1 MDLKSLIEKL
11 TLEEKLQLLTGKN
24 NWETVAVER
33 LGIPSIFV
41 SDGPHGLRKMVV
53 DENGNYQTLKSTCFP
68 TASAMAATWNP
79 ELAYEVGE
87 CIAEECQAENVDIIL
102 GPGVNIK
109 RTPLCGRNFEY
120 FSEDPYLAGEMAA
133 AYINGVQSRNVGTSL
148 KHYAANNQEYDR
160 HHISSEVDIRALRE
174 IYLKPFEIAVKKAQP
189 WTVMCSYNRI
199 NGVYGSEHK
208 WLLDD
213 VLRKEWG
220 FEGFVVSDWGAVWD
234 RAKSLKASLELAMP
248 YNENHFNV
256 LKKAYEEGKITDD
269 EINSALERLL
279 KIVFRAYEARKN
291 RIGKYD
297 AEKHHEVAKKVAL
310 ESITLLKNDN
320 NILPINR
327 EKVKKLA
334 IIGEF
339 AAMPVIQGGGS
350 AHVQT
355 AKVDAPLDRIK
366 ELAQK
371 EGIEVEYAI
380 SMSVPSN
387 SQYNQNSALR
397 IAENAD
403 QVIIFAGNRGRV
415 ESEGYDRT
423 SIKLSPDIENAILQI
438 SRLNPNTVVV
448 VQAGSAI
455 DMTAWIGRVK
465 AVVFDWYSGQA
476 GGSAIAEILFG
487 VHSPSGKIA
496 ETFPIC
502 LEDTPAYGTY
512 PGNGIVSWYREGIMV
527 GYRYYDTFEKPV
539 LFPFGHG
546 LTYTQFEYSDLKI
559 TPDVAGEND
568 EITVSFS
575 VKNTGNMHG
584 KETVQLYV
592 RDMCSHVLRPF
603 KELKGF
609 AKVDLKPGEKKE
621 VTFRLGRDAFAY
633 YSIAENNW
641 HVEGGEYKI
650 LIGASSQDIRL
661 TGRVKINKD

>member
-661 TGRVKINKD
+661 TGRVKINED

>member
-1 MDLKSLIEKL
+1 MDLKSLIEKM

-269 EINSALERLL
+269 EINSALERFL

-291 RIGKYD
+291 RIKEYD

-546 LTYTQFEYSDLKI
+546 LSYTQFEYSDLKI

>member
-269 EINSALERLL
+269 EINSALER
-279 KIVFRAYEARKN
+279 
-291 RIGKYD
+291 
-297 AEKHHEVAKKVAL
+297 
-310 ESITLLKNDN
+310 
-320 NILPINR
+320 
-327 EKVKKLA
+327 
-334 IIGEF
+334 
-339 AAMPVIQGGGS
+339 
-350 AHVQT
+350 
-355 AKVDAPLDRIK
+355 
-366 ELAQK
+366 
-371 EGIEVEYAI
+371 
-380 SMSVPSN
+380 
-387 SQYNQNSALR
+387 
-397 IAENAD
+397 
-403 QVIIFAGNRGRV
+403 
-415 ESEGYDRT
+415 
-423 SIKLSPDIENAILQI
+423 
-438 SRLNPNTVVV
+438 
-448 VQAGSAI
+448 
-455 DMTAWIGRVK
+455 
-465 AVVFDWYSGQA
+465 
-476 GGSAIAEILFG
+476 
-487 VHSPSGKIA
+487 
-496 ETFPIC
+496 
-502 LEDTPAYGTY
+502 
-512 PGNGIVSWYREGIMV
+512 
-527 GYRYYDTFEKPV
+527 
-539 LFPFGHG
+539 
-546 LTYTQFEYSDLKI
+546 
-559 TPDVAGEND
+559 
-568 EITVSFS
+568 
-575 VKNTGNMHG
+575 
-584 KETVQLYV
+584 
-592 RDMCSHVLRPF
+592 
-603 KELKGF
+603 
-609 AKVDLKPGEKKE
+609 
-621 VTFRLGRDAFAY
+621 
-633 YSIAENNW
+633 
-641 HVEGGEYKI
+641 
-650 LIGASSQDIRL
+650 
-661 TGRVKINKD
+661 

>member
-546 LTYTQFEYSDLKI
+546 LSYTQFEYSDLKI

>member
-1 MDLKSLIEKL
+1 M
-11 TLEEKLQLLTGKN
+11 
-24 NWETVAVER
+24 
-33 LGIPSIFV
+33 
-41 SDGPHGLRKMVV
+41 
-53 DENGNYQTLKSTCFP
+53 
-68 TASAMAATWNP
+68 
-79 ELAYEVGE
+79 
-87 CIAEECQAENVDIIL
+87 
-102 GPGVNIK
+102 
-109 RTPLCGRNFEY
+109 
-120 FSEDPYLAGEMAA
+120 
-133 AYINGVQSRNVGTSL
+133 
-148 KHYAANNQEYDR
+148 
-160 HHISSEVDIRALRE
+160 
-174 IYLKPFEIAVKKAQP
+174 
-189 WTVMCSYNRI
+189 
-199 NGVYGSEHK
+199 
-208 WLLDD
+208 
-213 VLRKEWG
+213 
-220 FEGFVVSDWGAVWD
+220 
-234 RAKSLKASLELAMP
+234 
-248 YNENHFNV
+248 
-256 LKKAYEEGKITDD
+256 
-269 EINSALERLL
+269 
-279 KIVFRAYEARKN
+279 
-291 RIGKYD
+291 
-297 AEKHHEVAKKVAL
+297 AL

-661 TGRVKINKD
+661 TGRVKINED